1 MGVHR
6 AWACCYTGTVPH
18 PLDDPIP
25 MKLKDLAVDTVV
37 EFTDQIE
44 PFGVYAEKGIR
55 AKIAFV
61 EQRDSETLAVWFD
74 YTDFTEHNQTVESPF
89 YGPEG
94 GLTATQ
100 AGRVPAHEELFFDL
114 EEPAATF
121 VILVD
126 PAPSPSRSSPRP

>member
-1 MGVHR
+1 
-6 AWACCYTGTVPH
+6 
-18 PLDDPIP
+18 
-25 MKLKDLAVDTVV
+25 MKLKDLAVGTVV

-44 PFGVYAEKGIR
+44 PFGAYAQKGIQ

-61 EQRDSETLAVWFD
+61 EQRDSETLAVGFD
-74 YTDFTEHNQTVESPF
+74 YTDFSEHNQTVD
-89 YGPEG
+89 GG

-121 VILVD
+121 LLIAD
-126 PAPSPSRSSPRP
+126 PAPSSSRGSPRP